1 MAKLYAAE
9 TMMRSATDA
18 VQIHGAYGISDEYP
32 VARMFR
38 DAKVSEIVEGS
49 NEIHR
54 VLIAEYELGFRAAP
68 GGAPASSVPASG

>member
-54 VLIAEYELGFRAAP
+54 VLIAEYELGFRT
-68 GGAPASSVPASG
+68 VPASG